1 MVGDTFR
8 HRILMVL
15 YAMVSWISFCLMPS
29 ELTDIAMLDHPS
41 QPAQAAR
48 DGRKSSRPEERSA
61 QYLQAMIGDM
71 RALLSRSS
79 GQEEDLPC
87 VLAAS
92 IAMRYLETRN
102 VTPGELV
109 ELVTSL
115 REALAHAPLLRSK
128 PPAVPI
134 EQSVTDDY
142 IICLEDGHLC
152 KSLQRYLKNKFR
164 ISPQAYRLKWGLPDD
179 YPMVAQNYS
188 RRRAE
193 LARTHQ
199 LGRYQRDK
207 SGA

>member
-1 MVGDTFR
+1 
-8 HRILMVL
+8 MVL
-15 YAMVSWISFCLMPS
+15 WVMVTECFLCFLPAP
-29 ELTDIAMLDHPS
+29 LTDTAMLDHPR
-41 QPAQAAR
+41 QPAKAAR
-48 DGRKSSRPEERSA
+48 HGRQSSRLEEDNVQS
-61 QYLQAMIGDM
+61 LQAMIGDM
-71 RALLSRSS
+71 GALLSRSS
-79 GQEEDLPC
+79 GQEQDLPC

-92 IAMRYLETRN
+92 IAMRYLETQN
-102 VTPGELV
+102 VTPDGLV

-115 REALAHAPLLRSK
+115 REALAHAPVVRPK

-134 EQSVTDDY
+134 AQSVTADY

-152 KSLQRYLKNKFR
+152 KSLQRYLKHKFR
-164 ISPQAYRLKWGLPDD
+164 ISPQAYRLKWGLPDN
-179 YPMVAQNYS
+179 YPMVAENYS